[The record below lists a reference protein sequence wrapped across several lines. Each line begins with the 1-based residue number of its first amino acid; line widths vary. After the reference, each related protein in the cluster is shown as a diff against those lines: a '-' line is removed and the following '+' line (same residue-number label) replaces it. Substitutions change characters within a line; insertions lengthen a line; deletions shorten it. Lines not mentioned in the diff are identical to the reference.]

1 MLAQTTE
8 LSRSELKLNDDEN
21 KLATAPVHDTRVA
34 EPASSST
41 ELASTEGAEANA
53 DIKSVNKRTID
64 EEKPSWEEVI
74 QNTTE
79 ASALLE
85 DEASGY
91 LEVLQAADGLA
102 PASQNKLN
110 RTTRSSGDHDREST
124 VEIDALQK
132 SMIHMHMKAELNE
145 AFNVAS
151 AVQQSRMDAL
161 DAKLESGFGS
171 AAESMAEQNRAMNG
185 RFEDLEKMIQR
196 LEQMIIQHAD
206 PRPAI

>member
-1 MLAQTTE
+1 
-8 LSRSELKLNDDEN
+8 
-21 KLATAPVHDTRVA
+21 
-34 EPASSST
+34 
-41 ELASTEGAEANA
+41 
-53 DIKSVNKRTID
+53 
-64 EEKPSWEEVI
+64 
-74 QNTTE
+74 
-79 ASALLE
+79 
-85 DEASGY
+85 
-91 LEVLQAADGLA
+91 
-102 PASQNKLN
+102 
-110 RTTRSSGDHDREST
+110 
-124 VEIDALQK
+124 
-132 SMIHMHMKAELNE
+132 MIHMHMKAELNE